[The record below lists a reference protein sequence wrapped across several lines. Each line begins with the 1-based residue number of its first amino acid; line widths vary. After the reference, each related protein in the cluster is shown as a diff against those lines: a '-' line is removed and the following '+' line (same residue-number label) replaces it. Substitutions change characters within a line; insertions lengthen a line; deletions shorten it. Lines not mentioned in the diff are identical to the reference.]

1 MTRTLSERG
10 LLALLAAVTASGPVS
25 LGIYMPVVPL
35 ARAAFSV
42 SIAESNTTVT
52 AALVA
57 YAIGLYVY
65 GPLSDRYGRRPVILL
80 GIGVYLAGLLLAW
93 NATSI
98 GMLATGRVVAALGTS
113 AGVTVARAVLG
124 DLYARDDMALKLAT
138 LTMAMGIATAL
149 APAAG
154 GVLGESFG
162 WRAVFAVL
170 FGSGVLIFGCA
181 LRYIPETLTAHRQTS
196 TPLLR
201 STLALLRDAKFLSY
215 ASQSGVLYA
224 IFFVFVALVPYIF
237 QHLGRSAAEYGYWY
251 LLISAGYF
259 CGNWFTTRRMMRF
272 GTDRLM
278 TAGIVLQAAGAMAG
292 WLLAIG
298 GYWQPAAM
306 FLPWMLIGFAQG
318 LSLPSLTASAVA
330 RSPTAAG
337 TAIGLMGFMQQ
348 IIGAVAVQA
357 MSTTSTRNP
366 IPVTGFIAA
375 SAAAGTLFW
384 IVGRSGLLR
393 PNHA

>member
-1 MTRTLSERG
+1 LTRTLSERG

-42 SIAESNTTVT
+42 SVAESNTTVT

-57 YAIGLYVY
+57 YAIGLYIY
-65 GPLSDRYGRRPVILL
+65 GPLSDRYGRRPLILV
-80 GIGVYLAGLLLAW
+80 GIGVYLAGLMLAW
-93 NATSI
+93 NANSI
-98 GMLATGRVVAALGTS
+98 GMLAVGRVIAALGTS

-124 DLYARDDMALKLAT
+124 DLYARDHMALKLAT

-162 WRAVFAVL
+162 WRSVFAVL
-170 FGSGVLIFGCA
+170 FGSGVVIFVWA
-181 LRYIPETLTAHRQTS
+181 LRCIPETLPARRKAS
-196 TPLLR
+196 APLLR
-201 STLALLRDAKFLSY
+201 STLALLTDAKFLSY
-215 ASQSGVLYA
+215 AIQSGVLYA

-237 QHLGRSAAEYGYWY
+237 QHLGRSPSEYGYWY

-278 TAGIVLQAAGAMAG
+278 TGGILLQAAGAAAG
-292 WLLAIG
+292 WLLAIA
-298 GYWQPAAM
+298 GYWQSAAM
-306 FLPWMLIGFAQG
+306 FVPWMVIGFAQG
-318 LSLPSLTASAVA
+318 LSLPSLTASAVG
-330 RSPTAAG
+330 RSPDAAG
-337 TAIGLMGFMQQ
+337 TAIGLMGFTQQ
-348 IIGAVAVQA
+348 IIGAFAVQA

-375 SAAAGTLFW
+375 SAGTGALFW
-384 IVGRSGLLR
+384 ILDRRRRWRS
-393 PNHA
+393 NDA